1 MLVCERGYPMLCGHA
16 VIIIELD
23 LLLFVLVAGNC
34 IAEVALRLDESALPA
49 HGFLRDSVNLAN
61 LLV

>member
-1 MLVCERGYPMLCGHA
+1 MLCGHA